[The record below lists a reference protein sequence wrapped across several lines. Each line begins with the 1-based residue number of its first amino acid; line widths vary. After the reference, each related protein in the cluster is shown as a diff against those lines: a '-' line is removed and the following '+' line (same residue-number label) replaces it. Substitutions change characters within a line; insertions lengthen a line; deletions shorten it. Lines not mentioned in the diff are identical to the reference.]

1 MYSSVETILTWFAAH
16 PAAYLDCG
24 IIVRYSPYANFVDF
38 ISSISNGVRLGATQG
53 GGAGRIVDGTLFDPT
68 LPNN

>member
-16 PAAYLDCG
+16 PAAYNECG
-24 IIVRYSPYANFVDF
+24 VIVRYSPYANFVDF
-38 ISSISNGVRLGATQG
+38 ISSIQNGVRLGATQG